1 MKTIIGAFA
10 LFLASPAVAQP
21 APAADPHAGHQMPA
35 QQGEKKDC
43 CEKMKAE
50 GKECCCKGMA
60 GKGHD
65 MKQHQTDGERGSAGQ
80 AGLAH

>member
-1 MKTIIGAFA
+1 MKTIIGALA
-10 LFLASPAVAQP
+10 LFLTMPAVAQT

-50 GKECCCKGMA
+50 GKQCCCKDMA
-60 GKGHD
+60 GKRHD
-65 MKQHQTDGERGSAGQ
+65 MKQHQADGERGSGGQ
-80 AGLAH
+80 AGHAH